1 MGVGD
6 RAYDR
11 EPEPRPG
18 AGAGARRLG
27 TMEAVEDELAL
38 LDGNARA
45 VVLDDEADA
54 VAGSALDAHTH
65 QSALLVC
72 VVDRVCNEVAQ
83 GLGEAIGIGA
93 EDARRHDTQ
102 LKAARREQAHP
113 VPQLGHVGA
122 EIDRF
127 AAQELRLLALGEQ
140 QQVIDQAADP
150 GDLSPREAL
159 DAANLRGGRCF
170 LGGQHFELAANHGQR
185 RAKLVRGVGEEC
197 SLSRE
202 RLGETVQHVVE
213 GVGQHLQL
221 VSLGAHVV
229 DAGVQ
234 VAGVHARGHG
244 GHPAQ
249 RSRHTVADQ
258 V

>member
-54 VAGSALDAHTH
+54 VAGSALDAHAH
-65 QSALLVC
+65 QSALLVR

-159 DAANLRGGRCF
+159 DAANL
-170 LGGQHFELAANHGQR
+170 
-185 RAKLVRGVGEEC
+185 
-197 SLSRE
+197 
-202 RLGETVQHVVE
+202 
-213 GVGQHLQL
+213 
-221 VSLGAHVV
+221 
-229 DAGVQ
+229 
-234 VAGVHARGHG
+234 
-244 GHPAQ
+244 
-249 RSRHTVADQ
+249 
-258 V
+258 